1 MIKQDSAGRV
11 MEEHRCMS
19 TRNDSNN
26 DLNEKSFLFRISM
39 GAIFSIAAVLMLW
52 TGIDDYTTQL
62 KQVDWPI
69 TEATVLYVEEKIEG
83 HNLPG
88 KGGTHTSYDIYY
100 QYVVDGQMYDGNF
113 EQAAEAKIG
122 ETIKIKYDP
131 NDPGYSTGTLKPSLA
146 GVVIG
151 IVMGVAAI
159 IAFVLANV
167 SRKRQKRNND

>member
-1 MIKQDSAGRV
+1 
-11 MEEHRCMS
+11 MS

-113 EQAAEAKIG
+113 EQAAEAEIG

-131 NDPGYSTGTLKPSLA
+131 NHPGYSTGTLKPSLA

-167 SRKRQKRNND
+167 SRKRQKRNNN